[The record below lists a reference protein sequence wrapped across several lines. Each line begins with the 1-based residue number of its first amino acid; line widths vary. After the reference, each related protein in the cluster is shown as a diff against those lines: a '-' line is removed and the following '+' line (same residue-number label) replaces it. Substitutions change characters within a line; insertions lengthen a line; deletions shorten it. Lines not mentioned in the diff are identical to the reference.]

1 MTFTPEDGDGVPSH
15 EGRCPATLRGGSQV
29 RLLLFAVAG
38 GVVALVVAATLM
50 VVGSSG
56 GGDGGSGG
64 GVGYLPDEPLP
75 ATGTYVVRVIHTGG
89 SHEPFALGF
98 VGNA

>member
-1 MTFTPEDGDGVPSH
+1 
-15 EGRCPATLRGGSQV
+15 
-29 RLLLFAVAG
+29 
-38 GVVALVVAATLM
+38 M